1 MLIFFSQKGLRNF
14 AETLNHE
21 RSPDGQTAARREMKA
36 KFGGRIRHLLTVVPA
51 VALCASMLL
60 ASSAAQA
67 VDGTDSSSDT
77 GKTVS
82 ITINKKWQGD
92 TGHEDKRPSSLTVAI
107 RNKQTGVVA
116 KTVELTSE
124 EGWTTTV
131 DGLPYVQD
139 SDGHL
144 GYEVSETTV
153 PDGYEQSCETMTN
166 QTTKD
171 LELWTL
177 ATGLDKNSLNGESF
191 VILTANEG
199 DANLLRAEGPTD
211 GVLTATQHVFT
222 DPLTVN
228 GTTYESY
235 GYIGKGTD
243 GYTVAESLGWTAVKK
258 DDGYVLQ
265 SNMLKN
271 DPQLNKTAYLVVE
284 KNAYKLVENLNKAT
298 KFKYDTTS
306 GALASGNVTLYPYQQ
321 TDQGQMD
328 DYAST
333 VTITNTYTATDP
345 SGPDVTVGDGPVTLN
360 VSKKWDDDDNA
371 ADSRPDSVTMTVLA
385 DGQPVKDANGKDV
398 TVTLSADSDWKGTVT
413 GLDRYDADGN
423 EITYSLQEQSLPDG
437 YAAEETG
444 RSQSVETNYYWVQ
457 ATTFGESAK
466 DNDQYL
472 VVARDVDDKSKWLG
486 MHVED
491 KNVSWTNKE
500 GHSANQV
507 NINNQKIT
515 VNGVTYESWI
525 SQEEADK
532 NKDCLW
538 NTHYVG
544 DSSEGQSGKD
554 ESGNLIVYHSF
565 VLESTTNP
573 NQCVKVNGQGDLT
586 ECKPVSSAADAKW
599 TAAEEAWLHYG
610 IPLYAQGVTL
620 SNPKE
625 EYPYVIGNTKHYYLL
640 NKNHTGDGDAQQ
652 SSVMRIYKKVPVEQ
666 KTVNV
671 EITNTYTKETT
682 GSVSLHKLDENG
694 QDLSGA
700 EFTLYSTGG
709 TGTVYQ
715 HEGVEYKQVGE
726 AKTTGK
732 DGLVKFTDLKA
743 DENVKYVLVETKA
756 PQGYVAIDPI
766 TFTLPLRKQGS
777 VDPDYQGTSKTD
789 GEYTLYYDI
798 TYEAVDHL
806 AVTLPQTAGPGILP
820 TLTAGIMLMGVS
832 ALLVMRR
839 HVRGI

>member
-1 MLIFFSQKGLRNF
+1 
-14 AETLNHE
+14 
-21 RSPDGQTAARREMKA
+21 MKA
-36 KFGGRIRHLLTVVPA
+36 KFGKRMWRLVRAVPA
-51 VALCASMLL
+51 VAVCASMLL

-67 VDGTDSSSDT
+67 VDGTTDT

-82 ITINKKWQGD
+82 ITINKQWQGD
-92 TGHEDKRPSSLTVAI
+92 KGHEDKHPSKLTISI
-107 RNKQTGVVA
+107 RNKQTGETA
-116 KTVELTSE
+116 RTVEVTSDG
-124 EGWTTTV
+124 GWTTTV

-139 SDGHL
+139 SNGHL
-144 GYEVSETTV
+144 GYEVSETAV
-153 PDGYEQSCETMTN
+153 PDGYEQSSETKTN

-177 ATGLDKNSLNGESF
+177 AAGLNKDSLDGKSF
-191 VILTANEG
+191 VILDKNAG

-211 GVLTATQHVFT
+211 GVMTATQHVFT

-271 DPQLNKTAYLVVE
+271 DPQLNRTAYLVVE
-284 KNAYKLVENLNKAT
+284 KNSYKLVTSLNKAT
-298 KFKYDTTS
+298 KFKYDAAS
-306 GALASGNVTLYPYQQ
+306 GALTSGNATLYPYQQ

-360 VSKKWDDDDNA
+360 VSKKWDDNDNA
-371 ADSRPDSVTMTVLA
+371 ANARPDSVTMTVLA
-385 DGQPVKDANGKDV
+385 DGQPAKDADGRNV
-398 TVTLSADSDWKGTVT
+398 TVTLSADSDWTGKVT
-413 GLDRYDADGN
+413 GLDRYDANNN
-423 EITYSLQEQSLPDG
+423 EITYSLREQPLPDG
-437 YAAEETG
+437 YSAQETG
-444 RSQSVETNYYWVQ
+444 RTQTVDTSYYWVQ

-486 MHVED
+486 MHVEG

-515 VNGVTYESWI
+515 VNGVTYDSWV
-525 SQEEADK
+525 SQEEVDK

-599 TAAEEAWLHYG
+599 TAAQEAWLHYG

-625 EYPYVIGNTKHYYLL
+625 EYPYVVGNTKHYYLL
-640 NKNHTGDGDAQQ
+640 NKNHTGDGNAQQ

-682 GSVSLHKLDENG
+682 GSVSLHKLDESG
-694 QDLSGA
+694 RDLSGA
-700 EFTLYSTGG
+700 EFTLYSTSG

-715 HEGVEYKQVGE
+715 HEGVDYRQVGE
-726 AKTTGK
+726 AQTTGK
-732 DGLVKFTDLKA
+732 DGLVKFSDLKA
-743 DENVKYVLVETKA
+743 DESVKYVLVETKA

-766 TFTLPLRKQGS
+766 TFTLPLRKQGT
-777 VDPDYQGTSKTD
+777 VNPDYQGTSKTD

-798 TYEAVDHL
+798 TYEAVDRL
-806 AVTLPQTAGPGILP
+806 AVTLPRTAGDGILP
-820 TLTAGIMLMGVS
+820 TLIVGVMLMGVS
-832 ALLVMRR
+832 AMLIVRR
-839 HVRGI
+839 RNGR